1 MGVSGTV
8 SVEGKALAGARVCA
22 WNQGPNERLVREQ
35 AVAPVCTNTDGSGG
49 FALTLAPGIWAIVA
63 SAREH
68 LPRAEEVAIRT
79 GAPVVAVNLSLRRGG
94 QAYSGTIVDLEGKA
108 VAGIEV
114 QAMLRLGRRT
124 SVGATT
130 TTDERGHYE
139 LWSGEEASVSVN
151 APGYARMIPRGE
163 TTSVL
168 LPESVIAGRVVDDQG
183 EPVAGARVAQVE
195 RFGATYGFPRNA
207 TRTDDEGGFRLTQ
220 LMPGEYTVLGL
231 SDSGGGMSKA
241 YVGLAATRD
250 DVTIELEQPLTRLRA
265 RFVDDRGE
273 PATSCLVQVSRK
285 PDEKVLGGTYFW
297 TDHEGLLDA
306 PVVEGSYHV
315 LGLTCPG
322 LIGKPPYQPI
332 PAGKLDAEL
341 PTLTLERGR
350 ALRGRLLDS
359 AGQPLAHRA
368 VLAQE
373 LEPDF
378 DQDRPS
384 WRIGDFATLGELV
397 ETDADGRFEIGGL
410 PPGSYELA
418 VLDWSEVGDPL
429 TFTIAEVPVT
439 EASFTLPPTGRIEV
453 HVRGGRA
460 GQIVRVEH
468 CDAHLRDWR
477 ARPWTRRGEL
487 DAEGRA
493 VFEIAPPGRHSLV
506 LDGDASCDDPNATRI
521 EVVAG
526 DTQTVE
532 LVSTS
537 QDPSATS
544 KLRVRVVSSEG
555 EPVANAIVEVDL
567 GGFGPAAE
575 QPPTRV
581 DWKMFWESLSITD
594 AEGRVEL
601 EVRPDKEGPWP
612 VAAVRPGQ
620 FGSGMLTR
628 GGGELTI
635 RLAPI
640 AD

>member
-8 SVEGKALAGARVCA
+8 SIEGKALADARVCA
-22 WNQGPNERLVREQ
+22 WNRGPNERLVREQ

-49 FALTLAPGIWAIVA
+49 FALTLTPGIWAIVA

-68 LPRAEEVAIRT
+68 LPSAEEVAIRT

-94 QAYSGTIVDLEGKA
+94 QAFSGTIVDLDGKP
-108 VAGIEV
+108 VAGVEV
-114 QAMLRLGRRT
+114 QASLRIGRRT

-130 TTDERGHYE
+130 TTDVRGHYE
-139 LWSGEEASVSVN
+139 LWSGEQASISVN
-151 APGYARMIPRGE
+151 APGYAQTVPRGE

-168 LPESVIAGRVVDDQG
+168 LPESVIAGRVVDAQG
-183 EPVAGARVAQVE
+183 KPVGGARVAHVE
-195 RFGATYGFPRNA
+195 RFGAAYGFPRNA
-207 TRTDDEGGFRLTQ
+207 TRTDEDGGFRLTQ
-220 LMPGEYTVLGL
+220 MMPGEYVVLGL
-231 SDSGGGMSKA
+231 SDDGGGMKEV
-241 YVGLAATRD
+241 YVGFAATRD
-250 DVTIELEQPLTRLRA
+250 DVTIELGQPLTRLRA

-273 PATSCLVQVSRK
+273 PATSCLVRVSRK
-285 PDEKVLGGTYFW
+285 PDEKVLSGTYFW

-322 LIGKPPYQPI
+322 LIGKPPYEPI
-332 PAGKLDAEL
+332 AAGKSDAEL

-350 ALRGRLLDS
+350 TLRGRLLDS

-373 LEPDF
+373 PPPDF
-378 DQDRPS
+378 DKDLPS
-384 WRIGDFATLGELV
+384 WRIGEFATLGEPV

-439 EASFTLPPTGRIEV
+439 EASFTLPPSGRIEV

-460 GQIVRVEH
+460 GQRVSVEH
-468 CDAHLRDWR
+468 CDAHRRDGR
-477 ARPWTRRGEL
+477 AHPWKRGGEL
-487 DAEGRA
+487 DAEGRV
-493 VFEIAPPGRHSLV
+493 VFEIAPPGRHRLV
-506 LDGDASCDDPNATRI
+506 LDGYASCSDPNATEI

-526 DTQTVE
+526 DTRTVE
-532 LVSTS
+532 LASTS
-537 QDPSATS
+537 QDSSATS
-544 KLRVRVVSSEG
+544 KLPVRVVSADG
-555 EPVANAIVEVDL
+555 KPVANAIVEVDL
-567 GGFGPAAE
+567 ERFGPAAT

-581 DWKMFWESLSITD
+581 DWKMILESLSITD

-601 EVRPDKEGPWP
+601 EVRPGSEGPWP

-628 GGGELTI
+628 DGGELTI
-635 RLAPI
+635 RLAPS